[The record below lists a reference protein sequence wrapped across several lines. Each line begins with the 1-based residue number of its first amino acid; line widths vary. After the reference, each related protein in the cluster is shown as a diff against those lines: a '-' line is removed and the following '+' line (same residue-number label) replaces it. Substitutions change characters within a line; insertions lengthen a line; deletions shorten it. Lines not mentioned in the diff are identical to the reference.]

1 MRAESHSWRER
12 RMGHCV
18 AALLA
23 RGRYT
28 SAAIVT
34 CGLHAVALL
43 PACVRPAPARPAVVV
58 VAPGAPV
65 FAPEKDDAEV
75 ARRRV
80 LELLD
85 TGAVAAAAAEV
96 RGQRTPMALAIAHAS
111 AKPHVLANVLA
122 HEVRELPAP
131 AAARTVEKLG
141 GAVIPTP
148 HAYTQEL
155 AAAAG
160 TSYSDGVAGEP
171 PPASVPSRLVDRSL
185 TLMRPADG
193 RWLLHY
199 ERRFVAVVGGR
210 GGAAPALFD
219 FGELGVRSADLS
231 GDLLVVNVE
240 RPHAGRTLLG
250 LDLETGAIRWRADEL
265 VEHFVITAAAIVA
278 VEGEAPA
285 MSIVTLSRETGQR
298 LARRPALPVRG
309 ELLAADGTLYY
320 VPRSQVHPGAV
331 RGEVIDLKIA
341 MTPRPPLPEPG
352 PAPEPVRLDARSLS
366 EAQTEARLRAWK
378 LLDEGDARGAVLTLR
393 KGRVGDLGSSLLAEA
408 AFLTLEAQR
417 KAAGEAIMK
426 KGAIKPDQVPVGRA
440 PIPRPRAHRLKVVST
455 KTISMDRI
463 WAELPPPSDDDL
475 FPPSYVPE
483 KVASRRRN
491 VDASHV
497 DRDYRVDV
505 YWGYGQ
511 DAWTVL
517 SRHGALVGTIEQR
530 NETRASGAV
539 GDVVVSI
546 NNFHGTMFLEANDA
560 RTGAFYYRSPDPLAD
575 QVFVIEDG
583 YVIASGLQGASMDI
597 VLLEADTGKLVD
609 RANLTGSSFPFLVM
623 RKDEKIVAVSEHT
636 SAVVE
641 LQ

>member
-1 MRAESHSWRER
+1 MSL
-12 RMGHCV
+12 CV
-18 AALLA
+18 AALFA
-23 RGRYT
+23 CVRYT
-28 SAAIVT
+28 SASVVT
-34 CGLHAVALL
+34 CGLHAIALL
-43 PACVRPAPARPAVVV
+43 PACARPAPARLAPVVV
-58 VAPGAPV
+58 VAPGAPIY
-65 FAPEKDDAEV
+65 APAEDDAEV

-85 TGAVAAAAAEV
+85 AGALAAAAAELS
-96 RGQRTPMALAIAHAS
+96 GQRTPMALAIAKAS
-111 AKPHVLANVLA
+111 VKPSALANVLA
-122 HEVRELPAP
+122 HEIRELPAP
-131 AAARTVEKLG
+131 TAPRTVEKLG
-141 GAVIPTP
+141 GTVIPTP
-148 HAYTQEL
+148 HAFTQEL
-155 AAAAG
+155 AVAAG
-160 TSYSDGVAGEP
+160 TSYSDGVASSSGEP
-171 PPASVPSRLVDRSL
+171 PPASVPPRLVDRSL

-199 ERRFVAVVGGR
+199 ERRFVAVLGGR
-210 GGAAPALFD
+210 VGATPALFD

-240 RPHAGRTLLG
+240 RPHAGPTLLG
-250 LDLETGAIRWRADEL
+250 LDLETGAVRWRADEL

-285 MSIVTLSRETGQR
+285 TSIVTLSRETGQR
-298 LARRPALPVRG
+298 LARRSALPVRG
-309 ELLAADGTLYY
+309 ELLAADGTLHY

-341 MTPRPPLPEPG
+341 MTPRPPPPEPG
-352 PAPEPVRLDARSLS
+352 PAPEPLRLDARSLS
-366 EAQTEARLRAWK
+366 KAQTEARLRAWRQ
-378 LLDEGDARGAVLTLR
+378 LDEGDARGAVLTLR
-393 KGRVGDLGSSLLAEA
+393 KGQVGDLGSSLLAEA
-408 AFLTLEAQR
+408 AFVTLEAQR
-417 KAAGEAIMK
+417 KAAAEVIVK
-426 KGAIKPDQVPVGRA
+426 KGAVKPNQIPVGRA

-483 KVASRRRN
+483 KLASRGRN

-497 DRDYRVDV
+497 DRDSRVDV

-517 SRHGALVGTIEQR
+517 FRHGALVGTIEQR
-530 NETRASGAV
+530 YEARASGAV

-546 NNFHGTMFLEANDA
+546 NNFHGTMLLEANDA
-560 RTGAFYYRSPDPLAD
+560 KTGAFYYRSADPLAD
-575 QVFVIEDG
+575 QAFVIEDG

-609 RANLTGSSFPFLVM
+609 RAYLTGSSFPFLVM
-623 RKDEKIVAVSEHT
+623 RKDEKIIAVSERT